1 MRSTIVR
8 NQSAYVVHNGVHVS
22 SSKKPCLNGPFTYD
36 LKAEQNYEQKPNP
49 NPGLGKSYAAS
60 WFWQRPRSHTSQKH
74 CFKQLETDEDRH
86 AALSCRRRFPASPH
100 PPGRPPAARSSAA
113 RSERSQ
119 CSRPAQLRAQLPEPR
134 RMLPAFEA
142 AKQAQGPERYNNHR
156 QLPRPEKSLPPLPSH
171 REARTTYQSQFQ
183 VAQLLSLL
191 RVKKFLLELPIKGY
205 VFYFILF
212 STATDLSGTKKKK
225 KFLLTSRPAEAP
237 GGSLCA
243 APGAGGCSPAVLLA
257 PGCTRCA
264 PANGRHLRE
273 APVRPALPSALLNSA
288 LRWSAAL
295 AQRCDLNGLLRLL
308 TAGRRRWMYGALR
321 PSAANCCSACAFYR
335 GSRVLRRL

>member
-134 RMLPAFEA
+134 RTLPAFEA

-156 QLPRPEKSLPPLPSH
+156 QLPRPEKSLPPLPSQ
-171 REARTTYQSQFQ
+171 REAHSTYQSQFQ

-191 RVKKFLLELPIKGY
+191 QVKKFLLELPIKGY
-205 VFYFILF
+205 VFYFILL
-212 STATDLSGTKKKK
+212 STATNLSGTKKKEEISPHEPPCGGTGGFSVCSARRGRLQPGCAPRARLHALRACK
-225 KFLLTSRPAEAP
+225 RP
-237 GGSLCA
+237 
-243 APGAGGCSPAVLLA
+243 SPARGSSKA
-257 PGCTRCA
+257 GF
-264 PANGRHLRE
+264 
-273 APVRPALPSALLNSA
+273 ALGASEFG
-288 LRWSAAL
+288 AAL
-295 AQRCDLNGLLRLL
+295 I
-308 TAGRRRWMYGALR
+308 RRPGTTLW
-321 PSAANCCSACAFYR
+321 P
-335 GSRVLRRL
+335 